1 MGGPFTTNAES
12 STSNWKGA
20 MMDPSTRADLRKWL
34 ATNLE
39 NNILFRLEEA
49 LEHIYINQQPKASV
63 PANDVPALYD
73 FAAATLRDE
82 PITYLEFGVASGK
95 SMKQMIQRFGHADTR
110 FYGFDSFQGLPEEW
124 VQPWARKPKGS
135 FSMRGRLPEINDSR
149 VKLINGWFQNTL
161 PSFLRTDWRRE
172 DDQDRV
178 LVHFDADLWSST
190 TFILSTLWATLNEY
204 YFIFDEF
211 CGQEIIALYDFSRAF
226 PVSIEYLCQ
235 TNVEGYPNRIF
246 GRLKRTQMVVVE

>member
-1 MGGPFTTNAES
+1 
-12 STSNWKGA
+12 
-20 MMDPSTRADLRKWL
+20 MMDPSTRADKRKWL
-34 ATNLE
+34 AANLE
-39 NNILFRLEEA
+39 SNILLRFEEA
-49 LEHIYINQQPKASV
+49 LEHLYINQRPKASV
-63 PANDVPALYD
+63 PNNDVPALYD
-73 FAAATLRDE
+73 FVAATLRDAQ

-95 SMKQMIQRFGHADTR
+95 SMKQMIARFAHADTR
-110 FYGFDSFQGLPEEW
+110 FYGFDSFQGLPEDW
-124 VQPWARKPKGS
+124 IQPWATKAKGS
-135 FSMRGRLPEINDSR
+135 FSMRGRLPVIDDRR

-161 PSFLRTDWRRE
+161 PSFLRTDWLRE
-172 DDQDRV
+172 DHQDTV

-190 TFILSTLWATLNEY
+190 IFILSTLWTTLNEY

-235 TNVEGYPNRIF
+235 TGSEGYPNRMF